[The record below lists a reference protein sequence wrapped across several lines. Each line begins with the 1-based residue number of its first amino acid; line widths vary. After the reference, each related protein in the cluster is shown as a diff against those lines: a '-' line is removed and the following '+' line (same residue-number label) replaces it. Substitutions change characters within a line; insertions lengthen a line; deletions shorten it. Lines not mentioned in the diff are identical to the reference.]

1 MISFSF
7 GRGAPTEVPDYVF
20 LLAAG
25 EDGVSIDWWN
35 NSDPAATVW
44 GPPQSPAVMR
54 GVRSLSPIT
63 ANGAGHVFAF
73 EGAVIKEFSVQPD
86 GTTWD
91 LVGDVTG
98 S

>member
-1 MISFSF
+1 MTSFSF
-7 GRGAPTEVPDYVF
+7 GRSAPTEVPDYVF

-25 EDGVSIDWWN
+25 EDGVSIDWWD

-44 GPPQSPAVMR
+44 GLAQNPAVMR

-73 EGAVIKEFSVQPD
+73 EGAVVKEFSVQPD